1 MDGEPDMPA
10 GLTGKVTLVD
20 DIGQIHVQW
29 ENGRTLALSP
39 ELDDFQ
45 VVRVPQKDR
54 GMSR

>member
-10 GLTGKVTLVD
+10 GLTGEVTLVD

-45 VVRVPQKDR
+45 VIRVPQKDR

>member
-1 MDGEPDMPA
+1 MEGERDMPA
-10 GLTGKVTLVD
+10 GLMGKVAFVD
-20 DIGQIHVQW
+20 GQIHVQW

-45 VVRVPQKDR
+45 VVRVPQKDW